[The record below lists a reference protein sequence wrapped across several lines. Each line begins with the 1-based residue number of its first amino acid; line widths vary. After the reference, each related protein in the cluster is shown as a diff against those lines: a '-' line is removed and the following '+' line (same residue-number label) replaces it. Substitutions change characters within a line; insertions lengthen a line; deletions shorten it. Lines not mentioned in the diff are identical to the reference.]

1 MSSSGRRRRSPSSC
15 GGATPTAGCARCS
28 SEVGSPS
35 CSPTPT
41 SIPSSTPADGDARAP
56 VAAIGANMGSMA
68 DPRSIVEQLVDS
80 MNSRDDETARQL
92 FASNCRF
99 VTATGRVLD
108 VDGQFQLLAHTVAA
122 FPDVQI
128 SVERWVVDGD
138 IVVTEELFQG
148 THKGLF
154 AGLAPTG

>member
-1 MSSSGRRRRSPSSC
+1 
-15 GGATPTAGCARCS
+15 
-28 SEVGSPS
+28 
-35 CSPTPT
+35 
-41 SIPSSTPADGDARAP
+41 
-56 VAAIGANMGSMA
+56 MGSMA

-154 AGLAPTG
+154 AGLAPTGRQVRIPLVHVSQVAGGRIVDRVAYHDSAAILRQLQDSRES